1 LEADLMAER
10 GKPQDV
16 GGSDSL
22 EGLRNLGP
30 LSAARLRSV
39 GIQSPEELREL
50 GAVRAYLKLKR
61 AYPYETTVI
70 ALYALEGAITDTRWY
85 ALPDETKAR
94 LRKQVVLWRG

>member
-1 LEADLMAER
+1 MAER
-10 GKPQDV
+10 GRPE
-16 GGSDSL
+16 GAGASDSL
-22 EGLRNLGP
+22 EALKNLGP

-39 GIQSPEELREL
+39 GINSPEELREV